1 MQIRIKK
8 ADGSSELY
16 LHTKV
21 LGSLHRA
28 MAAVESDCLET
39 AQMLSD
45 AVTYY
50 LYRRFKGETLTTD
63 QVHQMI
69 LTVLEG
75 AGHNAA
81 AEALTAHRLDRR
93 LKRRRM
99 IVVDSEWLNWNK
111 GLIVRDL
118 AEHYQIEHPMARAIA
133 GQVEEKILRMGAAHI
148 RKGLIR
154 HLVITDMEDLIE
166 AQHELAAADKEFCSA
181 P

>member
-1 MQIRIKK
+1 MQIRITK
-8 ADGSSELY
+8 ADGSTEAY

-28 MAAVESDCLET
+28 MAAVQPDCLET

-45 AVTYY
+45 SVTYF

-63 QVHQMI
+63 QIHQMI

-75 AGHNAA
+75 AGFAA
-81 AEALTAHRLDRR
+81 GAEALTTHRLNRR
-93 LKRRRM
+93 LQRRR
-99 IVVDSEWLNWNK
+99 ISVSDSEWPVWNK

-118 AEHYQIEHPMARAIA
+118 VEHYRTDEALARVIA
-133 GQVEEKILRMGAAHI
+133 GLVEEKVLRMGATHI

-154 HLVITDMEDLIE
+154 HLVMTDMEDLLD
-166 AQHELAAADKEFCSA
+166 AHHELTATEQMCSA
-181 P
+181 L

>member
-1 MQIRIKK
+1 MQIRITK
-8 ADGSSELY
+8 ADGSTEAY

-28 MAAVESDCLET
+28 MAAVQSDCLET

-69 LTVLEG
+69 LTVLKG
-75 AGHNAA
+75 AGFTSA
-81 AEALTAHRLDRR
+81 AEALTAHRLNRR
-93 LKRRRM
+93 LQRRR
-99 IVVDSEWLNWNK
+99 ISVSDGEWPAWDK
-111 GLIVRDL
+111 GLIVQDL
-118 AEHYQIEHPMARAIA
+118 IEHYRVEEALARVIA
-133 GQVEEKILRMGAAHI
+133 GSVEEKILRMGAAHI

-154 HLVITDMEDLIE
+154 HLVMTDMEDLLD
-166 AQHELAAADKEFCSA
+166 AHYELTATEEMCSA
-181 P
+181 L